1 MTGFWVL
8 VGTLALSA
16 VAGRVHQT
24 RSGRMR
30 NHRAGRPT
38 GRPTGRTAGR
48 TGGRRTGRPARQP
61 NASGNGKNGN
71 GNGKNGNGNGKNE
84 TADDLRP
91 LIHHLGTPG
100 ERATLLQFSSAFCAP
115 CRATR
120 RILADV
126 SELVPGVAHVEV
138 DAEAQLALV
147 RRLNIRKTPTTLV
160 LDAHGR
166 EVKRASGA
174 PRKADVIAAVGS
186 AVAL

>member
-30 NHRAGRPT
+30 NHRADR
-38 GRPTGRTAGR
+38 RTA
-48 TGGRRTGRPARQP
+48 RPAGQP
-61 NASGNGKNGN
+61 GASWNGN
-71 GNGKNGNGNGKNE
+71 GNGKNENGKNENGNGKNE

-91 LIHHLGTPG
+91 LIHRLGAIPG